1 MLDNQEFFDELSVQY
16 DSMIPFEKAIKRKEE
31 LFQNLIKGTSKT
43 VADLGCGTGS
53 DSLAL
58 AGIGHKVTSFDPSAQ
73 MLNKARINAKSSGL
87 DFDSYQFGTAQIPN
101 EFNGKYN
108 VVISF
113 GNSFANIP
121 TDDEFNGKYNVVI
134 SFGNSFA
141 NIPTDEF
148 ENSVCKCFSLLG
160 EDGEL
165 YIQILNYEKILLEK
179 KRIVSITTSEE
190 KYFVRFYDFNDNQI
204 VFNILQFDKS
214 KPADHQLISTI
225 INPYSTDDFTLA
237 LKKAG
242 FKINKYYESFNFTPF
257 DPQTSN
263 DLIITAVK

>member
-1 MLDNQEFFDELSVQY
+1 MLNYQEFFDELSVQY

-73 MLNKARINAKSSGL
+73 MLNKARINAKNSGL
-87 DFDSYQFGTAQIPN
+87 DLDSYQFGTAQIPN

-121 TDDEFNGKYNVVI
+121 TD
-134 SFGNSFA
+134 
-141 NIPTDEF
+141 EF
-148 ENSVCKCFSLLG
+148 ESSVCKCFSLLK
-160 EDGEL
+160 EKGEL

-179 KRIVSITTSEE
+179 KRIVSITTGEE
-190 KYFVRFYDFNDNQI
+190 KYFVRFYDFNENHI
-204 VFNILQFDKS
+204 VFNILQFDKA
-214 KPADHQLISTI
+214 KPADHQLISTKI
-225 INPYSTDDFTLA
+225 YSYSTDDFTMA

-242 FKINKYYESFNFTPF
+242 FKTINYFGSFNFTPF